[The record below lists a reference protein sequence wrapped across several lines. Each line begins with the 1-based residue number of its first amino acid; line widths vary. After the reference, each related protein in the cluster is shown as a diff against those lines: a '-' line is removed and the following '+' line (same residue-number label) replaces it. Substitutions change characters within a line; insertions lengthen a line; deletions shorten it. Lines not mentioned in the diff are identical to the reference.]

1 MKVTLLFL
9 TILSLALSHVFAR
22 ECGKQLVRFLP
33 NEFIIGGED
42 AKEGEFPWYVSYAD
56 CGGALIRDNWVL
68 TAGHCLYGMPDLD
81 KTNDTQYKTA
91 YVGIFNNKDNM
102 KHQVKVVKVSEFFT
116 TQIGVFNFV
125 DSPPRNRFPLC
136 ETIFQC
142 MYVYHTFINNNNSNF
157 VVSLS

>member
-9 TILSLALSHVFAR
+9 TILSLAHSNVFPT

-33 NEFIIGGED
+33 DEFIIGGED

-125 DSPPRNRFPLC
+125 DSPPLVTLIIAVTLFELFNEDITLTDLRDIRRA
-136 ETIFQC
+136 IF
-142 MYVYHTFINNNNSNF
+142 
-157 VVSLS
+157 